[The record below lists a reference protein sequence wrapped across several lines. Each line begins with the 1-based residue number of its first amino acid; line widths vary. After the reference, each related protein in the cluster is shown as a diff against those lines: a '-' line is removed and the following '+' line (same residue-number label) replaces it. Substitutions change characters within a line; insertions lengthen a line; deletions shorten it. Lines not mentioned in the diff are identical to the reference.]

1 MIAIIDYDAGNLAS
15 VERAVRHIGRPCQ
28 VTADTAAIDRAERL
42 IFPGVGAA
50 GAAMESLRR
59 LGLDAAI
66 RRAVNEGRPVLGI
79 CLGTQIVMGRSEED
93 GGIDCLG
100 LVDGAVRRFPAG
112 MTGPDGA
119 PLKIP
124 HMGWNRLRVRRDHPV
139 LAGLSE
145 DDEFYFV
152 HSYYPAPTDPETVLC
167 ETDYGLT
174 FASVAGVGS
183 LVATQFHL
191 EKSGRPGLR
200 ILTQFCEWTPC

>member
-15 VERAVRHIGRPCQ
+15 VERAVRHIGRDCA
-28 VTADTAAIDRAERL
+28 VTADAAAIDAAERI

-59 LGLDAAI
+59 RGLDAAI
-66 RRAVNEGRPVLGI
+66 RRAVEEGRPVLGI
-79 CLGTQIVMGRSEED
+79 CLGTQIVMGSSEED

-100 LVDGAVRRFPAG
+100 LVAGEVRRFPAG
-112 MTGPDGA
+112 MAGPGGA
-119 PLKIP
+119 ALKIP
-124 HMGWNRLRVRRDHPV
+124 HMGWNKLRVRRAHPV
-139 LAGLSE
+139 LAGLSDE
-145 DDEFYFV
+145 DEFYFV
-152 HSYYPAPTDPETVLC
+152 HSYYPAPADDQNVVC
-167 ETDYGLT
+167 ETDYGLA
-174 FASVAGVGS
+174 FASVVAVGS

>member
-15 VERAVRHIGRPCQ
+15 VERAVRHIGRPCE
-28 VTADTAAIDRAERL
+28 VTADTAAIDRAERVV
-42 IFPGVGAA
+42 FPGVGAA

-66 RRAVNEGRPVLGI
+66 RRAVAEGRPVLGI

-100 LVDGAVRRFPAG
+100 LVDGEVRRFPAG
-112 MTGPDGA
+112 MTGPDGHA
-119 PLKIP
+119 LKIP
-124 HMGWNRLRVRRDHPV
+124 HMGWNRLRLREDHPV
-139 LAGLSE
+139 LAGLSGE
-145 DDEFYFV
+145 EEFYFV
-152 HSYYPAPTDPETVLC
+152 HSYYPSPADPATVLC
-167 ETDYGLT
+167 ETEYGRT
-174 FASVAGVGS
+174 FASVVGVGS

-200 ILTQFCEWTPC
+200 ILTNFCEWTPC